1 MTPKDGIM
9 ENEKCPG
16 SGIKMSFPN
25 LSHDNEYFSRLSC
38 QNRHKKW

>member
-9 ENEKCPG
+9 ENEKCAI
-16 SGIKMSFPN
+16 SGIKTSFPK

-38 QNRHKKW
+38 QHRH